1 MAYGLIDATAGSRLM
16 IKSRIKAER
25 SDANLSSYAETY
37 RSFSWSEAEAE
48 FTWKDSNLTNIAFEA
63 IDRRVLASGH
73 LKALVLEKAGKTESF
88 TYLDLMKISC
98 QWANLLSQYGL
109 AKGDRLFIYLDP
121 CPELYFAMIACARTG
136 GRLLSALSYF
146 GL

>member
-1 MAYGLIDATAGSRLM
+1 M

-63 IDRRVLASGH
+63 IDRH
-73 LKALVLEKAGKTESF
+73 ALDQRTPQSV
-88 TYLDLMKISC
+88 
-98 QWANLLSQYGL
+98 GL
-109 AKGDRLFIYLDP
+109 G
-121 CPELYFAMIACARTG
+121 EG
-136 GRLLSALSYF
+136 G
-146 GL
+146 